1 MNKMNKV
8 KTKIFVIVFLAT
20 LTGSMFFSV
29 TVISYTSDEDE
40 LLAQLTQKEVLPDMT
55 IIANATVTI
64 ETVSSRGLKM
74 YSVESVSAE
83 LLMPVIAETDEDSG
97 RIALTPEA
105 KEEADME
112 DWGIPQLAGTKTY
125 LVKNTTNAVYTSKHI
140 TEDFLVETYPYL
152 LFDGVYS
159 KDGTSAITLTV
170 SFSATAT
177 GAWSYNKTL
186 INAEVYPIGHN
197 VWYNLAFETN
207 ETYPYCVNIH
217 VQNVDVDGLF
227 VFKFENNRLVA
238 DDRYDVTYIDLVGTQ
253 VIAAGMEYGEIN
265 DNPVLMLAGD
275 TSMSNFVIEA
285 STLEELNSTK
295 LLNVPARIEGRD
307 DMYVRAVGWLTANAL
322 ETSLKAA
329 WKQQLIQQGHMTAAD
344 RITDYVLSHA
354 FWKTSVNQGLTKL
367 MKRELQE
374 QMKHTT
380 DYRSLVYSTL
390 QKTLPLCII
399 SNEDDPMTHIKQLVY
414 GSMIGTETFW
424 DSVKDTFKAIGSG
437 ITTVVHRVIDAPA
450 NTLEAL
456 GNAAAS
462 IIKPIGQTITG
473 VVPHATNMIKDT
485 LGHVTNGVV
494 GVAGAAKDLGKGLME
509 QLKVPLI
516 VVGGIIGLGA
526 VIAGIYYL
534 SKGSK
539 AKSLLS

>member
-1 MNKMNKV
+1 MNKMKNV
-8 KTKIFVIVFLAT
+8 KTKIFVTVFLAT
-20 LTGSMFFSV
+20 LIGSMFFSV

-40 LLAQLTQKEVLPDMT
+40 LLAQLTQKDVLPDMT

-64 ETVSSRGLKM
+64 ETVSSRGLKT
-74 YSVESVSAE
+74 YSLESVSAE

-152 LFDGVYS
+152 LFDGAYS

-177 GAWSYNKTL
+177 GAWSFNKTL
-186 INAEVYPIGHN
+186 ISAEVYPIGHN

-207 ETYPYCVNIH
+207 ETYPYCVDIH
-217 VQNVDVDGLF
+217 VENIDVDGLF
-227 VFKFENNRLVA
+227 VFRFENNRLVA
-238 DDRYDVTYIDLVGTQ
+238 DDRYDVTYIDFTGTQ
-253 VIAAGMEYGEIN
+253 V
-265 DNPVLMLAGD
+265 
-275 TSMSNFVIEA
+275 
-285 STLEELNSTK
+285 
-295 LLNVPARIEGRD
+295 VPARIEGRD

-329 WKQQLIQQGHMTAAD
+329 WKQQLIQQGSMTAAD
-344 RITDYVLSHA
+344 RITGYVLSHA

-367 MKRELQE
+367 IKRELQE

-380 DYRSLVYSTL
+380 DYRSLVHNTL

-399 SNEDDPMTHIKQLVY
+399 SNEDDPMTHIKNFIDYPMV
-414 GSMIGTETFW
+414 GTETFW

-437 ITTVVHRVIDAPA
+437 ITTVVHKVIDAPA

-456 GNAAAS
+456 GNAAGS
-462 IIKPIGQTITG
+462 IIKPVGQTITG
-473 VVPHATNMIKDT
+473 IVPHATNMIKDT